1 MTWIAEHPWQIAL
14 GGFFFTLA
22 TLWGWVQTGSQAAF
36 RTGIGLAI
44 ATLLLVLF
52 SINSDSPRKEVVR
65 QMDRI
70 MSLVAANR
78 IDEIE
83 RMLSPGASPAL
94 RDGIAQSRGVQ
105 VEKAQITRLHGID
118 LSPSS
123 SPTTAKIRMNVVVQA
138 DVGGAGRDFPQYV
151 EVEFHREGNDWKI
164 FEVFHGEPTIGFQN
178 DPSSKV
184 QRFQGPGR
192 WTR

>member
-123 SPTTAKIRMNVVVQA
+123 SPTTAKVRMNVVVQA

-151 EVEFHREGNDWKI
+151 EVEFRREGKDWKI

-184 QRFQGPGR
+184 RRFQGPGGWNR
-192 WTR
+192 